1 MLYIPSKGILR
12 ADDHNLGSVGTTTPG
27 TSVTTGGTSATK
39 GTAVQL
45 TASTLYDAYWIR
57 VYAWGYSNLANAAG
71 ACLDILIGA
80 ATEEVLIPNLLA
92 GNAATL
98 GLLGLGCGKSW
109 DFPIYIPA
117 GSRLAAQAA
126 GERTSTAMRV
136 GYQLFGGKG
145 SPMHPVGTKVTTYGI
160 GTVPA
165 GTAVTAGVS
174 GAEGSF
180 TQITASTSENHI
192 AIVPSW
198 QNRTDTTLTSQV
210 VSLDVGIGAA
220 TEDVES
226 GPYMYSVDAN
236 EAMAGPFGGC
246 MPIFDHIP
254 SGTRLSVRASTS
266 VATNDT
272 SNEAAL
278 HCVS

>member
-1 MLYIPSKGILR
+1 MLYIPRKGILR
-12 ADDHNLGSVGTTTPG
+12 ANDHNLGSVGTTTPG
-27 TSVTTGGTSATK
+27 TSVTTGAAATAK

-57 VYAWGYSNLANAAG
+57 VYAWGLSNTATASG
-71 ACLDILIGA
+71 AVLDILIGA
-80 ATEEVLIPNLLA
+80 AAEEVLISNLLC
-92 GNAATL
+92 GRAATL

-117 GSRLAAQAA
+117 GSRLAASAA
-126 GERTSTAMRV
+126 SERTSTAFRV

-145 SPMHPVGTKVTTYGI
+145 SPDFPVGTKVITYGV
-160 GTVPA
+160 GTLPQ
-165 GTAVTAGVS
+165 GTGVTAGVS
-174 GAEGSF
+174 GAEGTF

-192 AIVPSW
+192 AVVPSW
-198 QNRTDTTLTSQV
+198 QNRTDTTLTNQV
-210 VSLDVGIGAA
+210 VSLDIGAGAA
-220 TEDVES
+220 TEDVIG
-226 GPYMYSVDAN
+226 GPYMFSVDAN
-236 EAMAGPFGGC
+236 ETMAGPFGGC
-246 MPIFDHIP
+246 MPAFYDIP

-272 SNEAAL
+272 QNEAAL